1 MTNERTKDKSDDF
14 HFESEMIY
22 KSDKLKQ
29 RERKH
34 IMYVKAFFEKLE
46 NLQNTKK
53 L

>member
-34 IMYVKAFFEKLE
+34 IMYVFEKLE